1 MALFFKKPETASS
14 APLYTLGLNKS
25 LLIIGLGNIGTEY
38 ANTRH
43 NIGFQCID
51 NLAKALEIRDWSNK
65 KDLKAQVATGKA
77 GDKRIVLAKPT
88 TMMNLSGDAVQ
99 LIANFYKIN
108 TPDVLVIHD
117 DLDIE
122 FGQIRTR
129 VGGGSAGH
137 NGIKSITNQLG
148 EDYGRVRIGIK
159 AETKMPAEKFVLA
172 KFTQDEQEQI
182 PNLLRETSAIIT
194 EYIYGG
200 ELPHDTRSFL

>member
-14 APLYTLGLNKS
+14 TPLYTLGLNKS
-25 LLIIGLGNIGTEY
+25 VLIIGLGNIGKEY
-38 ANTRH
+38 DNTRH

-51 NLAKALEIRDWSNK
+51 NLAKALEIQDWSNK
-65 KDLKAQVATGKA
+65 KDLKAQVAIGKA
-77 GDKRIVLAKPT
+77 SDKRIILAKPT
-88 TMMNLSGDAVQ
+88 TMMNLSGDAAQQ
-99 LIANFYKIN
+99 LTHFYKI
-108 TPDVLVIHD
+108 DVASVLVIHD
-117 DLDIE
+117 DLDID

-148 EDYGRVRIGIK
+148 EDYGRVRVGVK
-159 AETKMPAEKFVLA
+159 TETKMPTEKFVLA
-172 KFTQDEQEQI
+172 QFTQEEQEQL